1 MGITVITGDTL
12 GECAVIFRIELVKT
26 LYDELSVFLVLSEDD
41 RLSEPVTAVDFDTTL
56 HQVLQ
61 DGIYRCFVKHELVE
75 RSRGDKVGNIAVLSK
90 IVLIAF
96 LILIGEIVIGDTF
109 LKELCLDLIVIVRHK
124 HMICIDRR
132 FVIVGIGRHTVLDL
146 KEIIGV
152 AVNIGFRCCCQT
164 DHYRIEILKDRT
176 IFLENASVA
185 LVSDDK
191 VKVCRREQRYAVP
204 CFCAVD
210 RIQYRRICR
219 EHDTG
224 ISIVLITAK
233 VAQRHIG
240 QIVLEI
246 ILRLLDKCCSVSKE
260 QDICDISAAAQNIG
274 QA

>member
-1 MGITVITGDTL
+1 MN
-12 GECAVIFRIELVKT
+12 
-26 LYDELSVFLVLSEDD
+26 
-41 RLSEPVTAVDFDTTL
+41 FDTTL

-75 RSRGDKVGNIAVLSK
+75 LCRGNKVGNIAVLSK

-109 LKELCLDLIVIVRHK
+109 LKEFRLDLIVIVRHK

-146 KEIIGV
+146 KEIIGI

-164 DHYRIEILKDRT
+164 DHDRIEILKDRT

-191 VKVCRREQRYAVP
+191 VKVCRREQRYAVL

-219 EHDTG
+219 EHDPS
-224 ISIVLITAK
+224 ISVVLVTAQI
-233 VAQRHIG
+233 AQRHIG

-246 ILRLLDKCCSVSKE
+246 VLCLLNECRSVCKE
-260 QDICDISAAAQNIG
+260 QDICDISATAQNIG
-274 QA
+274 QT